1 MPKNAKKQVLSSQYI
16 DPPSHFFGDHSISTC
31 NAIVTSVTLSYTL
44 TKYIQGVVVC
54 MYVRV
59 YVHTYASCILSDF
72 PYVVTVS
79 LLLCSGPHRACR
91 VPQTTSGAPPS
102 YNSHGN
108 QRAEARS
115 QSRST

>member
-1 MPKNAKKQVLSSQYI
+1 MPKNAKKQVVSSQYI

-44 TKYIQGVVVC
+44 TKYTQGVVVC
-54 MYVRV
+54 MYIRV

-79 LLLCSGPHRACR
+79 LLLCSGPHRARR